1 MKPYLL
7 NFSKM
12 EEFMTE
18 IRDAFE
24 ELFEAFDDLAPFA
37 FALECAIL
45 IIGSIC
51 IEFAWRALG

>member
-1 MKPYLL
+1 
-7 NFSKM
+7 
-12 EEFMTE
+12 MTE